1 MKAIA
6 EDLDTG
12 EKITVDITEDHFEE
26 LRTLAE
32 DKVSDSKLDSYIDN
46 LHLSADAKA
55 LVASILKA
63 SVKVGDLV
71 IRVGKRIVEL
81 VVMLVS
87 KFPNATFGLILG
99 LIVGALVTSIPLLG
113 ALLGGLV
120 APIAAIFGL
129 TKGYFEDLKDQNLER
144 KIVEATAMFQS
155 LNGQAHVSK

>member
-6 EDLDTG
+6 EDLGTG
-12 EKITVDITEDHFEE
+12 AKITVDITEDHFKE

-32 DKVSDSKLDSYIDN
+32 DKVSDSKLNSYIDN
-46 LHLSADAKA
+46 LHLSADAKK
-55 LVASILKA
+55 LIASILKA
-63 SVKVGDLV
+63 SVKVGELV

-81 VVMLVS
+81 VLMLVS

-99 LIVGALVTSIPLLG
+99 LIVGALVAAIPLLG

-144 KIVEATAMFQS
+144 KIAEAAAMFQS
-155 LNGQAHVSK
+155 LNGQAHVAK

>member
-32 DKVSDSKLDSYIDN
+32 DKVSDSKLDSYINN
-46 LHLSADAKA
+46 LHLSADAKQ
-55 LVASILKA
+55 LIASILKA

-99 LIVGALVTSIPLLG
+99 LIVGALVAAIPLLG

-120 APIAAIFGL
+120 TPIATIFGL
-129 TKGYFEDLKDQNLER
+129 TKGYFEDLKDQNLKR
-144 KIVEATAMFQS
+144 KIAEATAMFQS
-155 LNGQAHVSK
+155 LNGEAHVTE